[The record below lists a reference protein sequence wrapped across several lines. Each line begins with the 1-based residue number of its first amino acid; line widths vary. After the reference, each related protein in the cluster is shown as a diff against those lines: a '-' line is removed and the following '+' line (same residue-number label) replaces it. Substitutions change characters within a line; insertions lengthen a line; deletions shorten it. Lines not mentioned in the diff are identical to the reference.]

1 MACLITLLFATNAV
15 IISQEQP
22 RLNKEFP
29 DFTFTDHNGD
39 ETTLSDLRGKKVMLI
54 FPRGKVGD
62 HWCQLCHY
70 QYAELAELELK
81 EKFRDKY
88 NVEVLFILPYPM
100 DDVKLWVNMF
110 PSQIADIQDW
120 KNTPDDQLRG
130 RWKVFVETI
139 REILP
144 QDFVYDN
151 ENPAPLPFPV
161 LSDSDH
167 KLSSDIQLFVTS
179 WDGYYNEQNESTT
192 FILDEE
198 GIVKFKYLSQETF
211 DRPNAEYL
219 IEYMDK
225 MMD

>member
-1 MACLITLLFATNAV
+1 MLCLLTFLFATNAA
-15 IISQEQP
+15 IISQDLP
-22 RLNKEFP
+22 RLHKEFP

-39 ETTLSDLRGKKVMLI
+39 DITLSDLRGKKVILI

-70 QYAELAELELK
+70 QYAELAKLQLDENFQE
-81 EKFRDKY
+81 KY
-88 NVEVLFILPYPM
+88 NTKVLFILPYPM
-100 DDVKLWVNMF
+100 DEVKLWVDMF
-110 PSQIADIQDW
+110 PSQIADVQRW
-120 KNTPDDQLRG
+120 KSTPDEQLRG
-130 RWKVFVETI
+130 RWKIFVETI

-144 QDFVYDN
+144 QDFVFDDD
-151 ENPAPLPFPV
+151 NPAPLPFPI
-161 LSDSDH
+161 LSDSEH
-167 KLSSDIQLFVTS
+167 ELSSDIQLFVTS

-211 DRPNAEYL
+211 DRPDAEYL
-219 IEYMDK
+219 VEYIDK